1 MGSFPETY
9 NDPFFLYLLHSI
21 TVQVN
26 CAYPGK
32 VGKRV
37 GRIWLGTDKYFSLTP
52 NKIENTLKMIRR
64 QAIPHQK
71 YWLTFQKYSHTINQ
85 ILRLLIHCR
94 E

>member
-1 MGSFPETY
+1 MGSVPETY

-37 GRIWLGTDKYFSLTP
+37 GGIWLGTDKYFSLTP
-52 NKIENTLKMIRR
+52 NKIENTVKILEDR
-64 QAIPHQK
+64 QYPIENIGQNSK
-71 YWLTFQKYSHTINQ
+71 NVLD
-85 ILRLLIHCR
+85 
-94 E
+94 

>member
-37 GRIWLGTDKYFSLTP
+37 GGIWLGTDKYFSLTP
-52 NKIENTLKMIRR
+52 NKIENTVTKIRR
-64 QAIPHQK
+64 QAISHKK
-71 YWLTFQKYSHTINQ
+71 YWLKFQKCT
-85 ILRLLIHCR
+85 
-94 E
+94 

>member
-37 GRIWLGTDKYFSLTP
+37 GGIWLGTYKYFSLTP
-52 NKIENTLKMIRR
+52 NKIENTVKRLEDR
-64 QAIPHQK
+64 QYPIEN
-71 YWLTFQKYSHTINQ
+71 IG
-85 ILRLLIHCR
+85 
-94 E
+94 